1 MLQFLYNLPPNTP
14 EQAIDKP
21 PPACYNKEDP
31 VQGNLRINLWNT
43 RGEYAIILPDFI
55 FQTITQIRPA
65 FLREHGVRLLLMD
78 FDNTMLPYTTDRP
91 EQPLLDW
98 IAGMQDAGITLCIV
112 SNSHKQRV
120 PHFSQQYHV
129 PCVTHAAKPG
139 TRGIREAMARYGA
152 APQQTALV
160 GDQIYTDVLGAKRA
174 GITAIAVRSIHNH
187 TVWLKLR
194 HLLELPFLAMARKR
208 RVET

>member
-1 MLQFLYNLPPNTP
+1 MPFSLLPRAMFDRLT
-14 EQAIDKP
+14 D
-21 PPACYNKEDP
+21 
-31 VQGNLRINLWNT
+31 
-43 RGEYAIILPDFI
+43 
-55 FQTITQIRPA
+55 IRPEW
-65 FLREHGVRLLLMD
+65 LKERGVELLLLD
-78 FDNTMLPYTTDRP
+78 FDNTIVPYTTSVP
-91 EQPLLDW
+91 EPAVTAWFSEVL
-98 IAGMQDAGITLCIV
+98 GAGIQLCIV

-152 APQQTALV
+152 APQQTAIV

>member
-1 MLQFLYNLPPNTP
+1 MGTSESTYGIPEENMLSF
-14 EQAIDKP
+14 
-21 PPACYNKEDP
+21 
-31 VQGNLRINLWNT
+31 
-43 RGEYAIILPDFI
+43 LPDFI

-65 FLREHGVRLLLMD
+65 FLREHGIRLLLMD

-139 TRGIREAMARYGA
+139 TRGIREAMAATEPLRSRPHSWA
-152 APQQTALV
+152 T
-160 GDQIYTDVLGAKRA
+160 
-174 GITAIAVRSIHNH
+174 RSIPMCSAQSAPGS
-187 TVWLKLR
+187 R
-194 HLLELPFLAMARKR
+194 RSPCDPFIIIPSG
-208 RVET
+208 

>member
-1 MLQFLYNLPPNTP
+1 MGTSESTYGIPEENMLSF
-14 EQAIDKP
+14 
-21 PPACYNKEDP
+21 
-31 VQGNLRINLWNT
+31 
-43 RGEYAIILPDFI
+43 LPDSI

>member
-1 MLQFLYNLPPNTP
+1 MGTSESTYGIPEENMLSF
-14 EQAIDKP
+14 
-21 PPACYNKEDP
+21 
-31 VQGNLRINLWNT
+31 
-43 RGEYAIILPDFI
+43 LPDFI

-65 FLREHGVRLLLMD
+65 FLREHGIRLLLMD

-139 TRGIREAMARYGA
+139 TRGIREAMERYGVPHQDYYKWCGPNAGGYVLDAKDWTQKHILTVIKTVQYTKSA
-152 APQQTALV
+152 AEENP
-160 GDQIYTDVLGAKRA
+160 
-174 GITAIAVRSIHNH
+174 
-187 TVWLKLR
+187 
-194 HLLELPFLAMARKR
+194 
-208 RVET
+208 

>member
-1 MLQFLYNLPPNTP
+1 MGTSESTYGIPEENMLSF
-14 EQAIDKP
+14 
-21 PPACYNKEDP
+21 
-31 VQGNLRINLWNT
+31 
-43 RGEYAIILPDFI
+43 LPDFI

-65 FLREHGVRLLLMD
+65 FLREHGIRLLLMD

-129 PCVTHAAKPG
+129 PCVTHARQARHTRHPG
-139 TRGIREAMARYGA
+139 GHGPLRSRSAADRTRGRPDLYRCARRKA
-152 APQQTALV
+152 RRDH
-160 GDQIYTDVLGAKRA
+160 GDRRA
-174 GITAIAVRSIHNH
+174 IHS
-187 TVWLKLR
+187 
-194 HLLELPFLAMARKR
+194 
-208 RVET
+208 

>member
-1 MLQFLYNLPPNTP
+1 
-14 EQAIDKP
+14 
-21 PPACYNKEDP
+21 
-31 VQGNLRINLWNT
+31 
-43 RGEYAIILPDFI
+43 
-55 FQTITQIRPA
+55 
-65 FLREHGVRLLLMD
+65 
-78 FDNTMLPYTTDRP
+78 MLPYTTDRP

-160 GDQIYTDVLGAKRA
+160 GDQIYTDVLGRKARRDPR
-174 GITAIAVRSIHNH
+174 RSPCD
-187 TVWLKLR
+187 
-194 HLLELPFLAMARKR
+194 PFIIIPSG
-208 RVET
+208 

>member
-1 MLQFLYNLPPNTP
+1 MGTSESTYGIPEENMLSF
-14 EQAIDKP
+14 
-21 PPACYNKEDP
+21 
-31 VQGNLRINLWNT
+31 
-43 RGEYAIILPDFI
+43 LPDFI
-55 FQTITQIRPA
+55 FQTITQIRAA
-65 FLREHGVRLLLMD
+65 FLREHGIRLLLMD

-139 TRGIREAMARYGA
+139 TRGIREAMALRSRSA
-152 APQQTALV
+152 ADRTRGRPDLYRCARRKARRDH
-160 GDQIYTDVLGAKRA
+160 GDRRA
-174 GITAIAVRSIHNH
+174 IHS
-187 TVWLKLR
+187 
-194 HLLELPFLAMARKR
+194 
-208 RVET
+208 

>member
-1 MLQFLYNLPPNTP
+1 MGTSESTYGIPEENMLSF
-14 EQAIDKP
+14 
-21 PPACYNKEDP
+21 
-31 VQGNLRINLWNT
+31 
-43 RGEYAIILPDFI
+43 LPDFI

-65 FLREHGVRLLLMD
+65 FLREHGIRLLLMD
-78 FDNTMLPYTTDRP
+78 FDNTMLPYTTDR
-91 EQPLLDW
+91 
-98 IAGMQDAGITLCIV
+98 ITLCIV

>member
-1 MLQFLYNLPPNTP
+1 MSLSFLPRIMARTVMDLSPQLLQ
-14 EQAIDKP
+14 Q
-21 PPACYNKEDP
+21 
-31 VQGNLRINLWNT
+31 
-43 RGEYAIILPDFI
+43 RGIA
-55 FQTITQIRPA
+55 
-65 FLREHGVRLLLMD
+65 LLMLD
-78 FDNTMLPYTTDRP
+78 FDNTIVPYTTDVPTAEMTAWLNRMK
-91 EQPLLDW
+91 QTD
-98 IAGMQDAGITLCIV
+98 ITVCIV

>member
-1 MLQFLYNLPPNTP
+1 MGTSESTYGIPEENMLSF
-14 EQAIDKP
+14 
-21 PPACYNKEDP
+21 
-31 VQGNLRINLWNT
+31 
-43 RGEYAIILPDFI
+43 LPDFI

-91 EQPLLDW
+91 EQP
-98 IAGMQDAGITLCIV
+98 LCIV

>member
-1 MLQFLYNLPPNTP
+1 MGTSESTYGIPEENMLSF
-14 EQAIDKP
+14 
-21 PPACYNKEDP
+21 
-31 VQGNLRINLWNT
+31 
-43 RGEYAIILPDFI
+43 LPDFI

-65 FLREHGVRLLLMD
+65 FLREH
-78 FDNTMLPYTTDRP
+78 
-91 EQPLLDW
+91 
-98 IAGMQDAGITLCIV
+98 
-112 SNSHKQRV
+112 
-120 PHFSQQYHV
+120 
-129 PCVTHAAKPG
+129 G